1 MFLTYACRPMG
12 EDIVRCGAESL
23 DAGLEE
29 MIVQVVGQTEM
40 AFECSSDTETG
51 SSRELQPELRRDRC

>member
-1 MFLTYACRPMG
+1 MG